1 MNWDFP
7 LNGGGETDGFNNSS
21 IDTFIGRRIFSLV
34 RETIQNSMDARSSS
48 TTPVKVAFTLSNI
61 EIEEARGIK
70 ELLPFLKLS
79 KKTAINQQ
87 GENHVSS
94 LFFNRAISL
103 IESNSSIPFFGIHD
117 FNTSGLYGPV
127 ESNQGKPGPWLAL
140 VKGSGLSIKNLPGSL
155 GSFGHG
161 SKAPF
166 AISQL
171 RTVFYFS
178 KINEQGKNESRFQ
191 GKSIL
196 QSMETSN
203 YEMTQGTGYFGDPK
217 RCMPI
222 LDNNIPKWPVEI
234 RESINTGAGTS
245 LLVPFPDLG
254 NKADQFWR
262 DLKISVISNFYY
274 AILKGNLEVVFG
286 DDSEF
291 TKNNLQQNFNLL
303 LRQFSLN
310 SEEDQDLFDELR
322 SAMTIQFPTVGKSGV
337 IISKTFGEV
346 VWFMRLGDE
355 IEWRSVGIARQNGML
370 ISRRAKSLEKF
381 TGTKPFDMFLCV
393 IGEQGSQIL
402 RAAENPAHTDF
413 EFDRITDLNDRKKK
427 LAAYTVFAK
436 EIRDLIREHA
446 SIDSNSEVFI
456 NDLDEFFGGFMNPN
470 NHDGSGIKLTD
481 LVVSK
486 RKRSIVSLG
495 SPVKFGGDDGNND
508 QFGTTIGGG
517 SNDDTSGKLSS
528 KGSNSGSKSTN
539 KIGLTVGD
547 PRIVKQSNISNIVKV
562 FFTPSVKGNL
572 IFALFRSGE
581 TEREPMRFKTL
592 ADNEWRNSVP
602 ISIKGNK
609 KEPRIELD
617 LELHPDE
624 FNFAH
629 EIVVF
634 DGN

>member
-34 RETIQNSMDARSSS
+34 RETIQNSMDARSNSV
-48 TTPVKVAFTLSNI
+48 TPVKVAFTFDSV
-61 EIEEARGIK
+61 EIGDAVGIS
-70 ELLPFLKLS
+70 ELLPFLKRA
-79 KKTAINQQ
+79 KQTAVNQH
-87 GENHVSS
+87 GENHPGSS
-94 LFFNRAISL
+94 FFSRAISL
-103 IESNSSIPFFGIHD
+103 IEKNTKIPFFGIHD
-117 FNTSGLYGPV
+117 FNTTGLTGPL
-127 ESNQGKPGPWLAL
+127 ESNIGKPGPWLAL

-178 KINEQGKNESRFQ
+178 KINEQGIDKTRFQ

-196 QSMETSN
+196 QSMEAEN
-203 YEMTQGTGYFGDPK
+203 FQMTQGTGYFGNPA

-222 LDNNIPKWPVEI
+222 LDDNIPKWPIKI
-234 RESINTGAGTS
+234 RNLIDLGTGTS
-245 LLVPFPDLG
+245 LFIPFPDLG
-254 NKADQFWR
+254 NKIDEFWR
-262 DLKISVISNFYY
+262 DIKISVISNFYY
-274 AILKGNLEVVFG
+274 AILNGNLEINFG
-286 DDSEF
+286 DEEYL
-291 TKNNLQQNFNLL
+291 TKNNLQQKFSLL
-303 LRQFSLN
+303 LKQLTLS
-310 SEEDQDLFDELR
+310 SEDEQDLFDELR
-322 SAMTIQFPTVGKSGV
+322 SAITIQFPSEGKAGV
-337 IISKTFGEV
+337 LISKTFGEV
-346 VWFMRLGDE
+346 AWFMRVGDE
-355 IEWRSVGIARQNGML
+355 IDWRAVGIARQNGML

-393 IGEQGSQIL
+393 IGEEGSQIL
-402 RAAENPAHTDF
+402 RAAENPAHTEF
-413 EFDRITDLNDRKKK
+413 EFDRITDVVDRKKK

-436 EIRDLIREHA
+436 EIRDLIRVHA

-470 NHDGSGIKLTD
+470 LEEGSGIKLTD

-486 RKRSIVSLG
+486 RKRTTVSMG
-495 SPVKFGGDDGNND
+495 APIK
-508 QFGTTIGGG
+508 IGGTYE
-517 SNDDTSGKLSS
+517 NDDLDGTAIGSGKNDNIGGKANKKRSS
-528 KGSNSGSKSTN
+528 SDNDNVN

-547 PRIVKQSNISNIVKV
+547 PRIVKQSNAKNLVKV
-562 FFTPSVKGNL
+562 FFTPSVKGN
-572 IFALFRSGE
+572 IVFALYRSGE
-581 TEREPMRFKTL
+581 TEREPVKFKTL
-592 ADNEWRNSVP
+592 ADNEWRSSVP
-602 ISIKGNK
+602 VSIKSNRK
-609 KEPRIELD
+609 DPRIELD

-624 FNFAH
+624 FKYAH

>member
-48 TTPVKVAFTLSNI
+48 NNPVKVAFTLNNI
-61 EIEEARGIK
+61 DIEEASGIK

-87 GENHVSS
+87 GENHASS
-94 LFFNRAISL
+94 LFFTRAISL

-117 FNTSGLYGPV
+117 FNTSGLTGPV
-127 ESNQGKPGPWLAL
+127 ESNLGKPGPWLAL

-178 KINEQGKNESRFQ
+178 KINEQGKKESRFQ

-203 YEMTQGTGYFGDPK
+203 YEMTQGTGYFGDPN

-222 LDNNIPKWPVEI
+222 LGSNIPKWPVRI
-234 RESINTGAGTS
+234 RESIDIGTGTS
-245 LLVPFPDLG
+245 LFVPFPDLG

-262 DLKISVISNFYY
+262 DIKISVISNFYY

-286 DDSEF
+286 DVGEI
-291 TKNNLQQNFNLL
+291 TKINLQENFNLL
-303 LRQFSLN
+303 LEQFLLN
-310 SEEDQDLFDELR
+310 SEEDQDLYDELR

-337 IISKTFGEV
+337 ITSKTFGEV
-346 VWFMRLGDE
+346 AWFMRLGDE

-370 ISRRAKSLEKF
+370 ISRSAKSLEKF

-402 RAAENPAHTDF
+402 RAAENPAHTKF
-413 EFDRITDLNDRKKK
+413 EFDRITDLSDRKKK

-436 EIRDLIREHA
+436 EIRELIREHA

-470 NHDGSGIKLTD
+470 NDEGSGIKLTD

-486 RKRSIVSLG
+486 RKRSIVSMG
-495 SPVKFGGDDGNND
+495 SPVKFGGENDGDELSGRSSGNGKNGD
-508 QFGTTIGGG
+508 TGNK
-517 SNDDTSGKLSS
+517 SNK
-528 KGSNSGSKSTN
+528 KGSGSDGELTSKT
-539 KIGLTVGD
+539 GLTVGD
-547 PRIVKQSNISNIVKV
+547 PRIVKQSSTSNLVKV
-562 FFTPSVKGNL
+562 FFTPSVKGNI
-572 IFALFRSGE
+572 IFALYRSGE

-602 ISIKGNK
+602 VSIKGNK

-617 LELHPDE
+617 LELHPEE
-624 FNFAH
+624 FNYAH

>member
-48 TTPVKVAFTLSNI
+48 AAPVRVAFTFDNV
-61 EIEEARGIK
+61 EIADAKGIH
-70 ELLPFLKLS
+70 ELLPFLKRA
-79 KKTAINQQ
+79 KQTAENQH
-87 GENHVSS
+87 GENHPASS
-94 LFFNRAISL
+94 FFSRAISL
-103 IESNSSIPFFGIHD
+103 IEKNSKVPFFGIHD
-117 FNTSGLYGPV
+117 FNTTGLTGPL
-127 ESNQGKPGPWLAL
+127 ESNIGKPGPWLAL

-166 AISQL
+166 AVSQL

-178 KINEQGKNESRFQ
+178 KINEQGIDETRFQ

-196 QSMETSN
+196 QSMESDN
-203 YEMTQGTGYFGDPK
+203 YEMTQGTGYFGDPA

-222 LDNNIPKWPVEI
+222 LNQNIPSWPVGI
-234 RESINTGAGTS
+234 RSLIDSGTGTS
-245 LLVPFPDLG
+245 LFIPFPDLG
-254 NKADQFWR
+254 SKLEEFWR
-262 DLKISVISNFYY
+262 DIKISVISNFYY
-274 AILKGNLEVVFG
+274 AILKGNLEINFG
-286 DDSEF
+286 DEESL
-291 TKNNLQQNFNLL
+291 TKENLQQKFSVLL
-303 LRQFSLN
+303 NQIKLT
-310 SEEDQDLFDELR
+310 SEDDQDLFDELR
-322 SAMTIQFPTVGKSGV
+322 SAMTIQFPTDGKAGV
-337 IISKTFGEV
+337 LLSKTFGEV
-346 VWFMRLGDE
+346 AWYMRLGDE
-355 IEWRSVGIARQNGML
+355 IDWRAVGIARQNGML

-402 RAAENPAHTDF
+402 RAAENPAHTEF
-413 EFDRITDLNDRKKK
+413 EFDRITDLADRKKK
-427 LAAYTVFAK
+427 LAAYTVFTK

-470 NHDGSGIKLTD
+470 NDEGSGIKLTD
-481 LVVSK
+481 LVVRK
-486 RKRSIVSLG
+486 RKRLVVSAG
-495 SPVKFGGDDGNND
+495 SPVKIGGDNSDEELSGSSILHGKNNKTN
-508 QFGTTIGGG
+508 GK
-517 SNDDTSGKLSS
+517 SDDNGAN
-528 KGSNSGSKSTN
+528 GGSKSTN
-539 KIGLTVGD
+539 KIGLTVGE
-547 PRIVKQSNISNIVKV
+547 PRIVKQSNSGNLVKV
-562 FFTPSVKGNL
+562 FFTPSIKGNL
-572 IFALFRSGE
+572 IFALYRSGE
-581 TEREPMRFKTL
+581 SEREPMRFKTL

-609 KEPRIELD
+609 KGARIELD
-617 LELHPDE
+617 LELHPEE
-624 FNFAH
+624 FKYAH

>member
-48 TTPVKVAFTLSNI
+48 VAPVRVAFTFDNV
-61 EIEEARGIK
+61 EISEAKGITD
-70 ELLPFLKLS
+70 LLPFLKRA
-79 KKTAINQQ
+79 KQTAVNQH
-87 GENHVSS
+87 GENHPGSS
-94 LFFNRAISL
+94 FFSRAISL
-103 IESNSSIPFFGIHD
+103 IEENSKVPFFGIHD
-117 FNTSGLYGPV
+117 FNTTGLTGPL
-127 ESNQGKPGPWLAL
+127 ESNIGKPGPWLAL

-166 AISQL
+166 AVSQL

-178 KINEQGKNESRFQ
+178 KINEQGTDETRFQ

-196 QSMETSN
+196 QSMEADN
-203 YEMTQGTGYFGDPK
+203 YEMTQGTGYFGDPA

-222 LDNNIPKWPVEI
+222 LNQSIPRWPIKI
-234 RESINTGAGTS
+234 RSLIDSGTGTS
-245 LLVPFPDLG
+245 LFIPFPDLG
-254 NKADQFWR
+254 SKIEEFWR
-262 DLKISVISNFYY
+262 DIKISVISNFYY
-274 AILKGNLEVVFG
+274 AILNGNLEINFG
-286 DDSEF
+286 DEESL
-291 TKNNLQQNFNLL
+291 TKDNLQQKFSLL
-303 LRQFSLN
+303 LKQMKLT
-310 SEEDQDLFDELR
+310 SEAEQDLFDELR
-322 SAMTIQFPTVGKSGV
+322 SAMTIQFPTEGKSGV
-337 IISKTFGEV
+337 LISKTFGEV
-346 VWFMRLGDE
+346 AWFMRLGDE
-355 IEWRSVGIARQNGML
+355 IDWRAVGIARQNGML

-402 RAAENPAHTDF
+402 RAAENPAHTEF
-413 EFDRITDLNDRKKK
+413 EFDRITDLVDRKKK
-427 LAAYTVFAK
+427 LAAYSVFAK
-436 EIRDLIREHA
+436 EVRDLIREHA

-470 NHDGSGIKLTD
+470 NNEGSGIKLTD

-486 RKRSIVSLG
+486 RKRLVVSVG
-495 SPVKFGGDDGNND
+495 SHVKIGGDNDGDELSGNSRGLSKND
-508 QFGTTIGGG
+508 DSGGKSDKNGSNGG
-517 SNDDTSGKLSS
+517 SE
-528 KGSNSGSKSTN
+528 STN

-547 PRIVKQSNISNIVKV
+547 PRIVKQSNAKNLVKV
-562 FFTPSVKGNL
+562 FFTPSIKGNI
-572 IFALFRSGE
+572 IFALYRSGE

-602 ISIKGNK
+602 VSIKGNK
-609 KEPRIELD
+609 KGPRVELD
-617 LELHPDE
+617 LELHPEE
-624 FNFAH
+624 FNYAH